1 MAFLQSSGLMRASAL
16 TAVRQVTD
24 CSPSK
29 VYILWD
35 ELLLTLVN
43 FPKAFL
49 KELTFYTK
57 AMQIDTRG
65 RRKSVRTKV
74 ECYETE
80 QAGKVL
86 ILRTHQGFWKKALM
100 YAFEH
105 QLKCEF
111 LDLRTKDLLPLPRL
125 GLMKGF
131 RFSQRD
137 LLSKALEAGCS
148 GTISAPTRYGKS
160 CLLRNI
166 HRAFGPDGKSRPK
179 FHSLHIVPG
188 ADLLKQT
195 FDEFKKEFPDR
206 DIKQIGGGSKVKFQ
220 SEDLTIC
227 SMDSIHKIDPG
238 PVRLLTIDE
247 PHAVIAS
254 SRVDKLPAFSMA
266 RIYALG
272 ATLTG
277 RYDQRDFLLEG
288 LVGPVL
294 AKRTYP
300 EAVAEGAICPIKV
313 MMINWPLPSFAGD
326 RDKAYRELLFENE
339 LMGRCA
345 RYLSDVVIPRE
356 WQMLYFIKTE
366 TQADFLSECVGRDV
380 SVAMAKKLTDKERA
394 AMTERVRQNHIKRV
408 ICSDIYVQG
417 VTFHEVMVLVNC
429 GGGGASTTTIQKPG
443 RLAEIRPGK
452 NAGLL
457 LDFLFSAPASVPGQK
472 HSCGEGVESMI
483 RESNLRLTAYRD
495 IGYDV
500 HIVER
505 NGIETWFRGQN
516 ITPPT

>member
-1 MAFLQSSGLMRASAL
+1 M
-16 TAVRQVTD
+16 
-24 CSPSK
+24 
-29 VYILWD
+29 
-35 ELLLTLVN
+35 
-43 FPKAFL
+43 
-49 KELTFYTK
+49 KELTFVTK
-57 AMQIDTRG
+57 ELQVDNRG
-65 RRKSVRTKV
+65 RKKSVRKNV
-74 ECYETE
+74 GCYETE
-80 QAGKVL
+80 TVGRTLV
-86 ILRTHQGFWKKALM
+86 IRTHQGFWRRALFW
-100 YAFEH
+100 AFAH
-105 QLKCEF
+105 QLRPEF
-111 LDLRTKDLLPLPRL
+111 IDLRTKDLLPPPRL
-125 GLMKGF
+125 SQMKGF
-131 RFSQRD
+131 RFSQRE
-137 LLSKALEAGCS
+137 LLVKALEANCS
-148 GTISAPTRYGKS
+148 GTISAVTRWGKS
-160 CLLRNI
+160 TLIRNI
-166 HRAFGPDGKSRPK
+166 HRAWGPKAGQRPL

-195 FDEFKKEFPDR
+195 YDEFKLDMPDR
-206 DIKQIGGGSKVKFQ
+206 DIKQIGGGSRVKFQ

-254 SRVDKLPAFSMA
+254 SRVDKLPAFAYA
-266 RIYALG
+266 RKYALG

-277 RYDQRDFLLEG
+277 RYDGRDFLLEG

-294 AKRTYP
+294 AQRTYP

-313 MMINWPLPSFAGD
+313 MMIRWPLPSFTGD
-326 RDKAYRELLFENE
+326 RDRAYKQLLFENE
-339 LMGRCA
+339 LVGRCA
-345 RYLSDVVIPRE
+345 RYLSDVVIPRD

-366 TQADFLSECVGRDV
+366 DQADFLSDCVGRDV
-380 SVAMAKKLTDKERA
+380 SVAMAKKLTDKERNE
-394 AMTERVRQNHIKRV
+394 MTERVRKNHIKRV

-443 RLAEIRPGK
+443 RLAEIRRGK

-457 LDFLFSAPASVPGQK
+457 IDFLFVGAEPLPGQPT
-472 HSCGEGVESMI
+472 SNGEGADCMI
-483 RESNLRLTAYRD
+483 REAGQRLAAYRE

-505 NGIETWFRGQN
+505 NGIEKWFNEQQ